1 MLQNDINEF
10 LDKID
15 IYSYDDDK
23 LYELVADQFNISL
36 DKARFFV
43 ECYLNEDYGVYN
55 ESLNESRSLNESLVT
70 FSKDDI
76 KVGTYSFSD
85 LDPYKLTG
93 YHGPWSQAWVDKAW
107 NVLCNQLAMNAY
119 GTAGIF
125 NIPSD
130 QELLYV
136 IRRCFGGVNGEPEPT
151 RARLSWP
158 QSLEG
163 DDAYWI
169 SLLAIGYL
177 INTQSTTGLA
187 NLGFTDNPTI
197 FYRHLNVTSGGWS
210 FGLNTLQSR
219 HAALAVALYGTDTL
233 NQVVDRIAKVKEDYE
248 KVQAAKVRRGP
259 RKKNTIA
266 GQQQQQ
272 SQPVTPGNI
281 TISSNVARSDDV
293 DRFLTPSI
301 NIVKDAGYDVLVKR
315 LIRASDN
322 RGEQKMLSYSAD
334 VEFGTAPDSVR
345 IDDLLIKEVEF
356 DLPRSKEYRK
366 FYSSSKFRN
375 LPERQFAGW
384 VLRELEN
391 KKAAAQSQAQAA
403 PDEDVEES
411 YSEPREFDIDEN
423 KFLEREGFEGYYE
436 SLNESDEYTKKDC
449 LRDLK
454 GLTSNFKKNE
464 GTVTAWDE
472 QTRDLARD
480 ILRDYYENV
489 EISDGRMS
497 DDEEPSYVLAYYN
510 RKK

>member
-1 MLQNDINEF
+1 
-10 LDKID
+10 
-15 IYSYDDDK
+15 
-23 LYELVADQFNISL
+23 
-36 DKARFFV
+36 
-43 ECYLNEDYGVYN
+43 
-55 ESLNESRSLNESLVT
+55 
-70 FSKDDI
+70 
-76 KVGTYSFSD
+76 
-85 LDPYKLTG
+85 
-93 YHGPWSQAWVDKAW
+93 
-107 NVLCNQLAMNAY
+107 
-119 GTAGIF
+119 
-125 NIPSD
+125 
-130 QELLYV
+130 
-136 IRRCFGGVNGEPEPT
+136 
-151 RARLSWP
+151 
-158 QSLEG
+158 
-163 DDAYWI
+163 
-169 SLLAIGYL
+169 
-177 INTQSTTGLA
+177 
-187 NLGFTDNPTI
+187 
-197 FYRHLNVTSGGWS
+197 
-210 FGLNTLQSR
+210 
-219 HAALAVALYGTDTL
+219 
-233 NQVVDRIAKVKEDYE
+233 
-248 KVQAAKVRRGP
+248 
-259 RKKNTIA
+259 
-266 GQQQQQ
+266 
-272 SQPVTPGNI
+272 
-281 TISSNVARSDDV
+281 
-293 DRFLTPSI
+293 
-301 NIVKDAGYDVLVKR
+301 
-315 LIRASDN
+315 
-322 RGEQKMLSYSAD
+322 MLSYSAD